1 MGSDGSW
8 TSGGMEGVYLGFGL
22 RRVGPGTIRV
32 EI

>member
-22 RRVGPGTIRV
+22 RRVGVRYG
-32 EI
+32 